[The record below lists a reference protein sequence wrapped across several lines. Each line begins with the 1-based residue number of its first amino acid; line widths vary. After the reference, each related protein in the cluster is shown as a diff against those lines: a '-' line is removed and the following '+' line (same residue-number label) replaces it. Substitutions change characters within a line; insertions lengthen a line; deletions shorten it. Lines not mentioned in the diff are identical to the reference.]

1 MAALKAQQI
10 ATAGD
15 DSTINQTIIIGGA
28 TLTLRRPQKRN
39 PETEIEFFYPQNR
52 TIDLVGRDIEK
63 SDLWDWISSAPR
75 VSARAVIGS
84 AGSGKTR
91 LAIDTLDRVT
101 RDLPDWRAGFLSR
114 KALERFVGQYDAA
127 DLRWKKH
134 GLIVVD
140 YAGAS
145 AAALSGW
152 LEELVDVAEHEG
164 PKLRLLL
171 LERRIEGWYDSLT
184 PSGYSQSDVNRL
196 LAEPIRLPALE
207 SIDRRQVLA
216 STFTA
221 CREHLGA
228 AEATIPAEGAN
239 RLFDGRLADPAWS
252 DPLFLMMAAVVSV
265 VDQDTALPEALALSR
280 PRLAKRF
287 AERERDRLE
296 RLVDG
301 NPKSPEHKA
310 TTKLLIHLASYA
322 TLCAGLST
330 EQAGNAAEAEAKL
343 LRLAIPG
350 GAGVIADTLRVAYA
364 DDKGQIGAIELDAIG
379 EAFVLLTLQD
389 LAGEPAAAE
398 AFVLRAAHTAPHAVP
413 RTLIRAFQNFAI
425 IPPLGGE
432 SDLTAE
438 QTERLDDQRLLLGL
452 WKSLIAEGTSD
463 DLPLLVA
470 IAAELPEQTT
480 LLRAERV
487 EVLQALLGL
496 VPEGADDRKPLRARL
511 LNNYSVFLSEVGD
524 REGALGAIRKAVALY
539 RELAA
544 ARPEALRPDLAKS
557 LNNLS
562 AFLSDLGDREGALGA
577 SREAVA
583 LYRELAAARPEA
595 FRPDLAKSLN
605 NLSAFLSAVGDR
617 EGALG
622 ASREAVALYREL
634 AAARPEAF
642 RPDLAKSLNNLS
654 AFLSAVGD
662 REGALGAIREAV
674 ALYRELA
681 ASRPEAF
688 RPDLAASLNNLANQ
702 LSEVGDREGALGAIR
717 EAVALYRELAASR
730 PEAFRPDLAMSLNNL
745 ANRLSEVGD
754 REGALRAIREAVALY
769 RELAASRPEAFRP
782 DLAGSLGA
790 KSRILSTA
798 EDFEGAR
805 EAVREGITLLMPIAM
820 KLPRAFQKLLVMLA
834 KDYIDYS
841 QQVKLDPEPEI
852 MAQLADFFEKLK
864 ALEEDHQQNEDPE
877 KEQS

>member
-1 MAALKAQQI
+1 MAALKVQQI
-10 ATAGD
+10 ATAGKR
-15 DSTINQTIIIGGA
+15 STINQTIVIGGA
-28 TLTLRRPQKRN
+28 TLKLRRPQPQPIN
-39 PETEIEFFYPQNR
+39 PENEIEIFYPQNR
-52 TIDLVGRDIEK
+52 TIDLVGRDSEK
-63 SDLWDWISSAPR
+63 DDLWEWINSAPR

-84 AGSGKTR
+84 AGAGKTR
-91 LAIDTLDRVT
+91 LAIDTVDRVT
-101 RDLPDWRAGFLSR
+101 RDLPKWRAGFLSR

-171 LERRIEGWYDSLT
+171 LERRIEGWYDSLI
-184 PSGYSQSDVNRL
+184 PHGYDRSAVEDL

-228 AEATIPAEGAN
+228 AEATIPAQGAN
-239 RLFDGRLADPAWS
+239 PLFDGRLADPAWS

-265 VDQDTALPEALALSR
+265 VDQDTPLPEALALSR

-301 NPKSPEHKA
+301 NPKSPEHQA

-322 TLCAGLST
+322 TLCAGLT
-330 EQAGNAAEAEAKL
+330 ESQARDAAEAEAES
-343 LRLAIPG
+343 LRLKVQG
-350 GAGVIADTLRVAYA
+350 GAGILVDTLRAAYA
-364 DDKGQIGAIELDAIG
+364 DDAGRIGATELDAIG
-379 EAFVLLTLQD
+379 EAFVLLTLRD
-389 LAGEPAAAE
+389 LAGDPAAAK
-398 AFVLRAAHTAPHAVP
+398 AFVLRAAHTAPQAVP

-438 QTERLDDQRLLLGL
+438 QTERLDDQRLLLRL

-470 IAAELPEQTT
+470 IEAELPEQTT

-487 EVLQALLGL
+487 EVLEALLGL
-496 VPEGADDRKPLRARL
+496 VGQGGDERKPLRARL
-511 LNNYSVFLSEVGD
+511 LNNYSIFLSAVGD
-524 REGALGAIRKAVALY
+524 REGAL
-539 RELAA
+539 E
-544 ARPEALRPDLAKS
+544 
-557 LNNLS
+557 
-562 AFLSDLGDREGALGA
+562 A
-577 SREAVA
+577 SREAAA

-595 FRPDLAKSLN
+595 FRPN
-605 NLSAFLSAVGDR
+605 
-617 EGALG
+617 
-622 ASREAVALYREL
+622 L
-634 AAARPEAF
+634 AA
-642 RPDLAKSLNNLS
+642 SLNNLS

-674 ALYRELA
+674 ALRRELA
-681 ASRPEAF
+681 AA
-688 RPDLAASLNNLANQ
+688 
-702 LSEVGDREGALGAIR
+702 
-717 EAVALYRELAASR
+717 
-730 PEAFRPDLAMSLNNL
+730 
-745 ANRLSEVGD
+745 
-754 REGALRAIREAVALY
+754 
-769 RELAASRPEAFRP
+769 RPEAFRP
-782 DLAGSLGA
+782 DLAGSLNNLANQERGGRSRGGA
-790 KSRILSTA
+790 GGDPGGGGPATRVGGGPPGGLSPRSGHVAWCDEPNPQPSR
-798 EDFEGAR
+798 
-805 EAVREGITLLMPIAM
+805 
-820 KLPRAFQKLLVMLA
+820 
-834 KDYIDYS
+834 
-841 QQVKLDPEPEI
+841 
-852 MAQLADFFEKLK
+852 
-864 ALEEDHQQNEDPE
+864 
-877 KEQS
+877 